1 MSSTSPAV
9 GRALDLLLYLAGKPG
24 PVSGAAIAR
33 DLRMPR
39 SSTYHLLDVLMARG
53 FIVHFPDQRTYGLGM
68 AAFEIGSAYLRHD
81 PLEML
86 ARPVL
91 GRLVAQVGETAH
103 LGVLH
108 GAETLYL
115 LKEQPPGVPHPGHPG
130 HRCRGA
136 PAGAPDRQRPLDPGS
151 PAGRSGACAFPG
163 SARLRRPNRPR
174 TGHTAR
180 VASGAGGRTAAEI
193 GPEIGL
199 ITEGLQSVAACA
211 FDHSGRPAAA
221 ISVTW
226 RQGHARATK
235 AELVRAVRAGAA
247 AAWALSGRAPDGW
260 FGPSDIRDGI
270 AVSAGHSGA
279 G

>member
-33 DLRMPR
+33 DLKMPR

-53 FIVHFPDQRTYGLGM
+53 FIVHFPDRRSYGLGM
-68 AAFEIGSAYLRHD
+68 AAFEVGSAYLRHD

-115 LKEQPPGVPHPGHPG
+115 LKEQPAVARMPVTLVTDIGV
-130 HRCRGA
+130 RL
-136 PAGAPDRQRPLDPGS
+136 PAHLTAS
-151 PAGRSGACAFPG
+151 GRSILAHLPAAQIRALFP
-163 SARLRRPNRPR
+163 SARGFVDR
-174 TGHTAR
+174 TGHGPTSLPQLRR
-180 VASGAGGRTAAEI
+180 VLSVERQQKWAE
-193 GPEIGL
+193 EIGL
-199 ITEGLQSVAACA
+199 VTAGLQSVAACA

-226 RQGHARATK
+226 REGHARGSQ
-235 AELVRAVRAGAA
+235 EERVRAVRSAA
-247 AAWALSGRAPDGW
+247 QQLTWALSGRAPDGW
-260 FGPSDIRDGI
+260 FDP
-270 AVSAGHSGA
+270 V
-279 G
+279 

>member
-68 AAFEIGSAYLRHD
+68 AAFEVGSAYLRHD

-91 GRLVAQVGETAH
+91 GRLVAQVAETAH

-115 LKEQPPGVPHPGHPG
+115 LKEQPTVSRIPVTLVTDVGV
-130 HRCRGA
+130 RL
-136 PAGAPDRQRPLDPGS
+136 PAHLTAS
-151 PAGRSGACAFPG
+151 GRSILAHLPAAQVRALFPAVRG
-163 SARLRRPNRPR
+163 FVDR
-174 TGHTAR
+174 TGHGPGTLPELRR
-180 VASGAGGRTAAEI
+180 VLAAERRQKWAE
-193 GPEIGL
+193 EIGL

-211 FDHSGRPAAA
+211 FDHSGRPVRGDQRDVAPGPRPRDAKPSWCA
-221 ISVTW
+221 RSV
-226 RQGHARATK
+226 RR
-235 AELVRAVRAGAA
+235 R
-247 AAWALSGRAPDGW
+247 S
-260 FGPSDIRDGI
+260 S
-270 AVSAGHSGA
+270 
-279 G
+279 